1 MIIFAVLNIHR
12 QALHDDPTLD
22 SLAPIVSVLEA
33 RVGSEAERCPDVE
46 TQWATAT
53 SQARKAGY
61 EDAEL
66 VRPNERVLARFIDP
80 KQGFGCFARVGLEV
94 GDRIP
99 CPGFVSAHEEGL
111 ERRNYCV
118 DLGQRKGHRFSVSP
132 YDSVAAGYAN
142 DARFSDRENNVQFLS
157 EPQGRGKPV
166 RVYWRVLRPIAE
178 GEELLGSYGA
188 AYWEHWTGASG
199 EQTADMS
206 AWMWRLVHELR
217 GCKPFPI
224 VVL

>member
-1 MIIFAVLNIHR
+1 MPNHR
-12 QALHDDPTLD
+12 QALHDDPSLD
-22 SLAPIVSVLEA
+22 RLAPIVSVLEA

-53 SQARKAGY
+53 SQARKAGF

-66 VRPNERVLARFIDP
+66 ARPNERVLARFIDP

-94 GDRIP
+94 GERIP
-99 CPGFVSAHEEGL
+99 FPGRVSADEEGL
-111 ERRNYCV
+111 ERLNFCV
-118 DLGQRKGHRFSVSP
+118 DLGRQRKGHHFLVSP
-132 YDSVAAGYAN
+132 YDSVAAGYVN
-142 DARFSDRENNVQFLS
+142 DARFSGNENNVEFLI
-157 EPQGRGKPV
+157 EPQGRGKPA

-199 EQTADMS
+199 EHTVDMS

-217 GCKPFPI
+217 GCKAFPI
-224 VVL
+224 RVL